1 MERRAPTGRN
11 FAARVGGWSAHHARS
26 AIVGWVAFVVAAT
39 ALGMAT
45 GQRALTDV
53 EMGNGESRQAISV
66 LNQAFPYH
74 TPEQVL
80 VQGTGALGANSPAT
94 VAAVRDLVGRLR
106 TMSTVSQIRSPLGPG
121 GVALRSADG
130 RSLLVTF
137 RVAGT
142 FASSQDNVLLP
153 LAAVSAVAKAH
164 PSVVLAEFGAASAQ
178 RAIKAAFM
186 HDFQRSE
193 YTSVPVT
200 LVILLF
206 AFGALV
212 AASLPLALGF
222 TAVLAA
228 IGLLAPLT
236 YLVPVTSG
244 QIDAVVMLIGL
255 AVGVD
260 YSLFYLR
267 RKLEE
272 RRAGLDGEHAL
283 ARAAATSGQAVVVS
297 GLTVMTAMAG
307 MFLAGNAIFSGL
319 ALGTM
324 LVVAIAV
331 AGSVTVL
338 PALMAVLGDS
348 VERGRIPFL
357 SRPRGQGRSRAW
369 DWIISR
375 VVARPVVAVV
385 VSAGFLLALA
395 MPALS
400 MRTVDPGMV
409 GMPPGLPIMQTYAR
423 IQQAFPGGPI
433 PATVVVKAPDVTAPR
448 VATTLKALATRALAT
463 GQMGGPVLVAVSRD
477 RTVATLTLSLAGKG
491 TDAKSNAALD
501 TLRHRLIPATIGAA
515 PGAHAWVSGQTAA
528 SEDFNASV
536 GAHLPYV
543 IGFVL
548 GLAFVLLLITFRS
561 IVIPIKTI
569 ILNLLSVGAAYGI
582 VTLIFQDGYGRS
594 LLGAT
599 DVSGVVDWLPVFLF
613 VVLFGLSMDY
623 HVLILSRVK
632 ENHEGGM
639 TTRTAVAEGLKATA
653 GVVTSAALVMVAV
666 FSVFMVLPELPFK
679 QLGLGLAV
687 AVLIDATI
695 VRAVLLPAAMTLLGE
710 WNWYLPP
717 SLRRIRLRRRH
728 GHASPA

>member
-1 MERRAPTGRN
+1 MNESAPAGRN
-11 FAARVGGWSAHHARS
+11 FAARVGGWSAHHARL
-26 AIVGWVAFVVAAT
+26 AIAGWVAFVVAAT
-39 ALGMAT
+39 ALGIAT
-45 GQRALTDV
+45 GQRQLTDV

-66 LNQAFPYH
+66 LNEAFPYH

-80 VQGTGALGANSPAT
+80 VQGTGSLGASSPAT
-94 VAAVRDLVGRLR
+94 VAAVRDLVRRLR
-106 TMSTVSQIRSPLGPG
+106 AMPTVSQIRNPLAPDGS
-121 GVALRSADG
+121 ALRSPDG

-137 RVAGT
+137 RLAGT
-142 FASSQDNVLLP
+142 FATSQDNVVRP
-153 LAAVSAVAKAH
+153 LAAVAAVAKAH
-164 PSVVLAEFGAASAQ
+164 PGVALGEFGAASAQ
-178 RAIKAAFM
+178 REIKAAFM

-200 LVILLF
+200 LVILIF

-212 AASLPLALGF
+212 AALLPLALGF

-324 LVVAIAV
+324 IVVAVAV

-348 VERGRIPFL
+348 VERGRVPFL
-357 SRPRGQGRSRAW
+357 GRQRGEGRSRAW
-369 DWIISR
+369 DWIIGR

-385 VSAGFLLALA
+385 LSAGLLLALA

-409 GMPPGLPIMQTYAR
+409 GMPRGLPIMQTYAR
-423 IQQAFPGGPI
+423 IQQAFPEARSP
-433 PATVVVKAPDVTAPR
+433 PR
-448 VATTLKALATRALAT
+448 SSSRPPTSPRRA
-463 GQMGGPVLVAVSRD
+463 SRP
-477 RTVATLTLSLAGKG
+477 RS
-491 TDAKSNAALD
+491 
-501 TLRHRLIPATIGAA
+501 RL
-515 PGAHAWVSGQTAA
+515 
-528 SEDFNASV
+528 
-536 GAHLPYV
+536 LP
-543 IGFVL
+543 
-548 GLAFVLLLITFRS
+548 R
-561 IVIPIKTI
+561 
-569 ILNLLSVGAAYGI
+569 
-582 VTLIFQDGYGRS
+582 GRS
-594 LLGAT
+594 RPVRWAARC
-599 DVSGVVDWLPVFLF
+599 SLPSA
-613 VVLFGLSMDY
+613 GTGR
-623 HVLILSRVK
+623 SR
-632 ENHEGGM
+632 
-639 TTRTAVAEGLKATA
+639 R
-653 GVVTSAALVMVAV
+653 
-666 FSVFMVLPELPFK
+666 
-679 QLGLGLAV
+679 
-687 AVLIDATI
+687 
-695 VRAVLLPAAMTLLGE
+695 
-710 WNWYLPP
+710 
-717 SLRRIRLRRRH
+717 
-728 GHASPA
+728 